1 MTRYRS
7 LRPRSALCY
16 ALLTATV
23 LTGCG
28 IQVES
33 MAQTPLFAALPDAPV
48 DTPSSELSALAPCVP
63 GVGVPHAASVVTDLL
78 LGADRYATDC
88 ARQARPIVKPAP
100 LGVPART
107 APSIQPATGIV
118 TDELIGAVLTGTSE
132 YWHRPVIGP
141 A

>member
-1 MTRYRS
+1 MTRRRGLRS
-7 LRPRSALCY
+7 GIGCAVLA
-16 ALLTATV
+16 AAT
-23 LTGCG
+23 LSGCG

-33 MAQTPLFAALPDAPV
+33 IAQTPLFATLPDAPV
-48 DTPSSELSALAPCVP
+48 DTSASELSALAPCVP
-63 GVGVPHAASVVTDLL
+63 GVGVPHAASVVADLL
-78 LGADRYATDC
+78 LGTDRYATDC

-118 TDELIGAVLTGTSE
+118 TDDLIGAVLTGTSE
-132 YWHRPVIGP
+132 YWHRPVVGP